1 MVEKEKCPYCSD
13 EINIDEIDVNCGMGD
28 GYGDFKV
35 YFDCPHCGK
44 EIVAYFEDGRGYDF
58 KYLSK

>member
-1 MVEKEKCPYCSD
+1 MIEEEKCPYCGK
-13 EINIDEIDVNCGMGD
+13 EINVDGVDVNCGVSD

-44 EIVAYFEDGRGYDF
+44 EIVAYFEDGCGYNF
-58 KYLSK
+58 KYIDR